1 LQKPAV
7 HFKAGFALI
16 FAASA
21 VVLSLSKERRGTFK
35 IKANPNMLFQF
46 TEEQLM
52 IQQAARDFA
61 QNECLPGVI
70 ERDEKQQFPREQVM
84 KLAELGFLGMMVDPK
99 YGGAGMDTVSYV
111 LAMEEISKIDAS
123 VSVVMSVNNSL
134 VCYGLQQYGSEE
146 QKQKYLTPL
155 AQGRKDGDLYI
166 GAFMLS
172 EPEAGSDA
180 TSQQTIA
187 EDKGDHYLLNGTKN
201 WITNGG
207 TASVYLVMAQT
218 DRSKGSRGINC
229 LIVEKNW
236 PGVTVAAK
244 ENKLGIRGSDT
255 HTVMFTDVKVPK
267 ENRIGEDGFGFKFAM
282 KTLAGGRIG
291 IASQAL
297 GIASGAYELA
307 REYSKTRKAFGT
319 EIMNHQAIAF
329 KLADMATKI
338 EAARLLCLKAAWE
351 KDNKIDYTLSSS
363 MAKVFASE
371 TAMWTTVEAVQVH
384 GGYGFVKEYHVERL
398 MRDAKITQI
407 YEGTSEV
414 QRIVISRSILR

>member
-1 LQKPAV
+1 MQ
-7 HFKAGFALI
+7 F
-16 FAASA
+16 
-21 VVLSLSKERRGTFK
+21 VL
-35 IKANPNMLFQF
+35 
-46 TEEQLM
+46 TEEQQM

-61 QNECLPGVI
+61 QQECLPGVI
-70 ERDEKQQFPREQVM
+70 ERDEQQRFPREQIM
-84 KLAELGFLGMMVDPK
+84 KLADLGFMGMMVDTQ
-99 YGGAGMDTVSYV
+99 YGGAGLDTISYV

-123 VSVVMSVNNSL
+123 VSVCMSVNNSL
-134 VCYGLQQYGSEE
+134 VCYGLQRYGSEE
-146 QKQKYLTPL
+146 QKQKYLVPL
-155 AQGRKDGDLYI
+155 AQGKKEGELYI

-180 TSQQTIA
+180 TSQRTTA

-207 TASVYLVMAQT
+207 SASVYLVIAQT
-218 DRSKGSRGINC
+218 DASKGSKGINVF
-229 LIVEKNW
+229 IVEKNW

-297 GIASGAYELA
+297 GIASGAYELSKA
-307 REYSKTRKAFGT
+307 YAKTRKAFGT

-329 KLADMATKI
+329 KLADMATRI
-338 EAARLLCLKAAWE
+338 EAARLLCMKAAWE
-351 KDNKIDYTLSSS
+351 KDQHLDYTLSSS
-363 MAKVFASE
+363 MAKVYASE
-371 TAMWTTVEAVQVH
+371 TAMWTAVEAVQIH

-414 QRIVISRSILR
+414 QRIVISRSILK